1 MYPARPGTAPG
12 ASMNHGSHGY
22 FIERARF
29 ERRVSALS
37 LAVSCALL
45 GMLVV
50 VRHTPPLQQALNDPT
65 RFGFEGPERFVRRI
79 EIQSSDD
86 QSGATRKP
94 STPVLIPETRKGGG
108 SSAARTRS
116 PHAEPDPRQGSI
128 GVGDATTD
136 ALAQAL
142 RRAGGVPVFQSTELV
157 IDELVRPD
165 YPAEAR
171 EKGLEGKVA
180 VMALVDTV
188 GRVVGVELLG
198 GEQGGLLER
207 ASSEAVWRCR
217 FKPYRISGEAREV
230 YAVFRF
236 SFHLY

>member
-1 MYPARPGTAPG
+1 MT
-12 ASMNHGSHGY
+12 HGSQGY

-37 LAVSCALL
+37 LAVSCVML
-45 GMLVV
+45 GGLWLVQ
-50 VRHTPPLQQALNDPT
+50 HSPPLQRVLNDPS
-65 RFGFEGPERFVRRI
+65 RFGFEGPDRFVRRI
-79 EIQSSDD
+79 ELRSSGD
-86 QSGATRKP
+86 QAGALRRP
-94 STPVLIPETRKGGG
+94 SYPVIIPDTRKGGG
-108 SSAARTRS
+108 RSGARTRS
-116 PHAEPDPRQGSI
+116 PNAEPELHRGAI
-128 GVGDATTD
+128 GPGDATTD

-157 IDELVRPD
+157 IEELVRPA
-165 YPAEAR
+165 YPDEAR
-171 EKGLEGKVA
+171 EHGIEGKVA

-198 GEQGGLLER
+198 GDPFGLLER

-217 FKPYRISGEAREV
+217 FKPYRVAGGPAREV

-236 SFHLY
+236 AFHLY

>member
-1 MYPARPGTAPG
+1 MI
-12 ASMNHGSHGY
+12 HGSQGY
-22 FIERARF
+22 FIERTRF

-37 LAVSCALL
+37 LAVSCAMLGLL
-45 GMLVV
+45 ML

-79 EIQSSDD
+79 EIQSSGD
-86 QSGATRKP
+86 QAGAMRKP
-94 STPVLIPETRKGGG
+94 SNPVLIPETRRGGG
-108 SSAARTRS
+108 SSGARTRS
-116 PHAEPDPRQGSI
+116 PHAEPDPHKGAV
-128 GVGDATTD
+128 GVGEATTD

-157 IDELVRPD
+157 IEELVRPD
-165 YPAEAR
+165 YPADAR
-171 EKGLEGKVA
+171 ERGIEGKVA
-180 VMALVDTV
+180 LMALVDTV

-198 GEQGGLLER
+198 GELGGPLER

-236 SFHLY
+236 AFHLY